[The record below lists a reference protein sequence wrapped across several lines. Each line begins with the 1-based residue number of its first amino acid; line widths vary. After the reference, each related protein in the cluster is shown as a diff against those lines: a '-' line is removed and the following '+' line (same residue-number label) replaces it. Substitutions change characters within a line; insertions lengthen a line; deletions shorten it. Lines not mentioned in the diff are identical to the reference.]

1 MATSNPS
8 NETKRKQED
17 TGWEYGRLLDPNN
30 RDRVQ
35 CKLCGNINRAGIN
48 RLKHHIAG
56 IRGNVAPCSKATK
69 EDQQKMRNA
78 LDEIKS
84 KKKSKVDD
92 KKALRDEV
100 RINRNDTTDR
110 DEMEVI
116 FGEMK
121 SRLFGPMDRFTSTE
135 NVPDKGKGKQAKLDN
150 LMRKEQVILLKEYVC
165 RWAYQCA
172 IPFNAIDNDSFRS
185 MAEAFGRFGSNP
197 PTPSRYELGETYLK
211 KEVER
216 TKDLLKR
223 NQDEWKMTGCSIM
236 TDAWTDRKKRSIMN
250 MCVNSKLGTVF
261 LSSKECS
268 GEAHTSRYIFEY
280 VEKCIVEI
288 GPEVVVQVVT
298 DNAANNM
305 GAAKILKEKRPSIF
319 WTSCGAHTVD
329 LMLEG
334 IGESDPYKSTIE
346 IAKRITKFIYAHHKT
361 LALMRRYTN
370 KMEIVRPGVTRFAS
384 AFLTLQSL
392 IDKKDELRK
401 MFCGSEWDKCYL
413 SKTKKGNDIYKMV
426 MDNM

>member
-1 MATSNPS
+1 
-8 NETKRKQED
+8 
-17 TGWEYGRLLDPNN
+17 
-30 RDRVQ
+30 
-35 CKLCGNINRAGIN
+35 
-48 RLKHHIAG
+48 
-56 IRGNVAPCSKATK
+56 
-69 EDQQKMRNA
+69 
-78 LDEIKS
+78 
-84 KKKSKVDD
+84 
-92 KKALRDEV
+92 
-100 RINRNDTTDR
+100 
-110 DEMEVI
+110 
-116 FGEMK
+116 
-121 SRLFGPMDRFTSTE
+121 
-135 NVPDKGKGKQAKLDN
+135 
-150 LMRKEQVILLKEYVC
+150 
-165 RWAYQCA
+165 
-172 IPFNAIDNDSFRS
+172 
-185 MAEAFGRFGSNP
+185 
-197 PTPSRYELGETYLK
+197 
-211 KEVER
+211 
-216 TKDLLKR
+216 
-223 NQDEWKMTGCSIM
+223 M

-250 MCVNSKLGTVF
+250 MCVNSKSGTVF

-329 LMLEG
+329 LMLEEG

-413 SKTKKGNDIYKMV
+413 SKTKKGMISIKW
-426 MDNM
+426 